1 MIPAATD
8 PRWQQVLT
16 GAVPFRPT
24 MLASQLLVKR
34 LLLRVQDD
42 HSPATV
48 AAATAELRSFFEKYE
63 RVAQDDLRQ
72 IFG

>member
-16 GAVPFRPT
+16 GERPFRPT

-42 HSPATV
+42 GSPATV
-48 AAATAELRSFFEKYE
+48 AAAGAELRSFFEKYE